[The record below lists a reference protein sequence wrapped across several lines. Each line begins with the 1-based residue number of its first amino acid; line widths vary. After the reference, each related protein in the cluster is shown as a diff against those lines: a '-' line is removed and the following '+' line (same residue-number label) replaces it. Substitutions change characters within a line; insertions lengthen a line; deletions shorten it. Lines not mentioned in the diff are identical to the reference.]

1 MLKASIDLI
10 KDLKKQKRN
19 NSSLLFLD
27 NIKIIKD
34 AISQGLTPKCIL
46 VVDEKL
52 NEWDGYPVFKVDRKV
67 IESLSD
73 TKTPQGVV
81 CVTEYTQYM
90 PQKPI
95 SNFLVLDHLQD
106 PGNVG
111 TLIRTATA
119 CGFNS
124 VFLVDSVSVGNSK
137 LVRSSVGTIFQNHV
151 YSLTQEEFIS
161 KVKEW
166 NLPLLKADMN
176 GNNIFNMNFNG
187 LVGVVI
193 GNEGQGV
200 CEKISSLCSISVKIP
215 MSEGVES
222 LNAAVSGS
230 IIMYEIAK
238 NNLK

>member
-27 NIKIIKD
+27 NLKIIKD
-34 AISQGLTPKCIL
+34 AIKQGLKPKYIL
-46 VVDEKL
+46 VEDEKIS
-52 NEWDGYPVFKVDRKV
+52 EWEGYPVYKVDRKV

-81 CVTEYTQYM
+81 CVTEYTQHI
-90 PQKPI
+90 PQKPN

-119 CGFNS
+119 CGFES
-124 VFLVDSVSVGNSK
+124 VFLIDSVSIANSK
-137 LVRSSVGTIFQNHV
+137 LIRSSVGTIFQNQV

-161 KVKEW
+161 NIMKW

-176 GNNIFNMNFNG
+176 GENIFNLNFDNI
-187 LVGVVI
+187 VGVVI

-200 CEKISSLCSISVKIP
+200 CKAISSLCSISVKIP
-215 MSEGVES
+215 MKKGVES

-238 NNLK
+238 NNIK